1 VTIILSL
8 INEDQ
13 AILVSDQKL
22 SGSAPGTEWTKSTFV
37 TTSDGRFGLGLA
49 GLATVGSFDI
59 SQWILETLIR
69 CGPPDFTS
77 LGIIGRFAT
86 AATDFFAQRS
96 AIRRVS
102 PELRRLTLMFSGY
115 LDGHSPPLAASAFV
129 TNFQDWKTGTDS
141 DTAWAKFDTRFEN
154 ERRPNHGGP
163 FSYIQRIG
171 AWPAVNDADVAQ
183 LREMLEVRRPSR
195 AIVECA
201 VGIVRRMADRPEARN
216 TIGKH
221 AMSLIIPRDRRQH
234 PTSEYHS
241 LGASASSFMPHAVS
255 VTGVGPSVAY
265 WGVEVT
271 ARDPTTGEQVAAQF
285 PRPRRNDRCVCGSGL
300 KYKACCGK

>member
-13 AILVSDQKL
+13 AILISDQKL

-77 LGIIGRFAT
+77 LGIIERFAT
-86 AATDFFAQRS
+86 AATEFFAQRS

-163 FSYIQRIG
+163 FSYTQRIG
-171 AWPAVNDADVAQ
+171 ARPAVNDADVAQ
-183 LREMLEVRRPSR
+183 LREMLEARRPSR

-201 VGIVRRMADRPEARN
+201 VGIVRHGGPTGSAEYDWKTCDVAHYPSRTPPAPNLRVPLVGRFSL
-216 TIGKH
+216 KLH
-221 AMSLIIPRDRRQH
+221 ASRRIRDGCWSISRL
-234 PTSEYHS
+234 
-241 LGASASSFMPHAVS
+241 LG
-255 VTGVGPSVAY
+255 
-265 WGVEVT
+265 
-271 ARDPTTGEQVAAQF
+271 R
-285 PRPRRNDRCVCGSGL
+285 
-300 KYKACCGK
+300 